1 MERAGYCGLV
11 SIGQQLF
18 FGLGAYATIRIA
30 FPGVDPFAAMLVGSV
45 AVGLLAWPISPL
57 MLRLKGDEFSMG
69 MWVLASIRQ
78 LAVKLDPMIQ
88 GETGS
93 SRISLNAYDADLR
106 GSLIYWAALAAM
118 TLLLGALFVPLHS
131 RKGWPFRQSATA
143 KRRPP
148 RLASNR
154 TGPSASRSCWRRSV
168 PRLPGPGG
176 WRRRSAFSRAA
187 TMACSGRPT
196 ISSLC
201 WSVVSADLR
210 ALSLALSCSSL
221 SRHSLPP
228 PGSGN

>member
-1 MERAGYCGLV
+1 MWAGVNWSATVLWPWGL
-11 SIGQQLF
+11 
-18 FGLGAYATIRIA
+18 ATIRIA
-30 FPGVDPFAAMLVGSV
+30 FAGVDPFAAMLVGSV

-154 TGPSASRSCWRRSV
+154 TGPSASCSCWRRLASQLQGEAPAV
-168 PRLPGPGG
+168 THVNFTG
-176 WRRRSAFSRAA
+176 S
-187 TMACSGRPT
+187 TKVGR
-196 ISSLC
+196 IIG
-201 WSVVSADLR
+201 
-210 ALSLALSCSSL
+210 SLAGEALKL
-221 SRHSLPP
+221 VL
-228 PGSGN
+228 GDY